1 MELFNF
7 KSYFKV
13 LINRETGKMKAK
25 MLPLGDDMKRFL
37 CETLKFYYCSLD
49 GKDKY
54 YIHME
59 SGKLSLVDLDTIN
72 YRVFNYIKRYFEML
86 SDSSKS
92 IYLEALYSSSPS
104 VFFKKSDLRKC
115 CPYYSL
121 WDDTKHQLK
130 MLIDDDYYKL
140 YKKDEV
146 INYLENNSFSYN
158 KYKFEPKCH
167 TDGFYYKKIND
178 SDYLICSYAVY
189 NNKTNFFIFD
199 LFRCSYKRLT
209 SLRVNYPQRKPEA
222 LILGVDISRHKK
234 GLDYVLSNPY
244 ATKSEIYDIMGN
256 V

>member
-1 MELFNF
+1 MLLPKLLDMELFNF

-189 NNKTNFFIFD
+189 N
-199 LFRCSYKRLT
+199 
-209 SLRVNYPQRKPEA
+209 PQIR
-222 LILGVDISRHKK
+222 
-234 GLDYVLSNPY
+234 N
-244 ATKSEIYDIMGN
+244 
-256 V
+256 